1 MADLNALIAQG
12 YQFQAPPDPFVQY
25 GKMQQLQQ
33 GEQTN
38 QLNQMKMQEYQRG
51 IQEHNALRELDPSSP
66 TYLQDVMKINPE
78 KGFAFAKSQ
87 QEAKT
92 ASTEG
97 KIKDT
102 ELLTKK
108 LSLLPEKYARANTP
122 EAYIALHESI
132 HADPDLGSYLNSIG
146 ATKQQGRAKIDEA
159 IANGTFDDLRIGSM
173 QKVEDVVAHLADVAY
188 AKSKNAPAPVSAP
201 KYDATPLV
209 PMPNEPMVAP
219 AVTGLN
225 ADQARAQLAV
235 APNALAPQVAPV
247 NALAAAPTIDRV
259 KQIDADL
266 LKGNTSKYKNSTGW
280 KDEKK
285 ILETERAELVKLTPE
300 ITNMKALGYPL
311 TQDGFKAFREA
322 QRQERLL
329 TPEEE
334 AQKLRLAR
342 AGATNVQTN
351 VNAYTPASEEAQ
363 RDFIKST
370 RATYDTLKNAPG
382 TLKNIEEAKKLIP
395 GAKGFMGP
403 GGESLLDAASFLN
416 NRLGT
421 NINTKGITDATELRS
436 RLFQGII
443 ENLRKLDANPTENQ
457 QNAMRVA
464 LGNIG
469 TDPNALPAVLDS
481 FADTVRSK
489 VEMHN
494 AEVGG
499 AVARGVKFPYD
510 PTVKL
515 PSFTPPPPSGASL
528 IPGSTPAAAG
538 GGATVTLP
546 DGRIKTFPNADAANK
561 FKKAAGL

>member
-25 GKMQQLQQ
+25 AKRQQLDQ

-51 IQEHNALRELDPSSP
+51 IQEHNALRKLDPSSP
-66 TYLQDVMKINPE
+66 TYINEVTKINP
-78 KGFAFAKSQ
+78 KLGFEFAKSQ

-159 IANGTFDDLRIGSM
+159 IANGTFDDLRIESM

-188 AKSKNAPAPVSAP
+188 AKSKNTPAPGAAPMGAP
-201 KYDATPLV
+201 KYDAAPLV

-247 NALAAAPTIDRV
+247 NALAAAPTVDRV

-300 ITNMKALGYPL
+300 ITNMKTLGYPL
-311 TQDGFKAFREA
+311 TQEGFKAFREA

-334 AQKLRLAR
+334 AQKARLAR

-395 GAKGFMGP
+395 SAKGFMGP

-528 IPGSTPAAAG
+528 IPGSTPAA
-538 GGATVTLP
+538 GA
-546 DGRIKTFPNADAANK
+546 
-561 FKKAAGL
+561 FKYLGKESSK

>member
-25 GKMQQLQQ
+25 AKRQQLDQ

-51 IQEHNALRELDPSSP
+51 IQEHNAVRGLDPSSP
-66 TYLQDVMKINPE
+66 TYISDVTKISPKLGLEFGKLRQEGEN
-78 KGFAFAKSQ
+78 AKL
-87 QEAKT
+87 EFKTKT
-92 ASTEG
+92 AALLKN
-97 KIKDT
+97 KIDR
-102 ELLTKK
+102 
-108 LSLLPEKYARANTP
+108 LPEEYARADTP
-122 EAYIALHESI
+122 EAYITLHETI
-132 HADPDLGSYLNSIG
+132 HADPELGPWLKSIG
-146 ATKQQGRAKIDEA
+146 ATKEKGRAKINEA
-159 IANGTFDDLRIGSM
+159 IQNGTFGDLRAGSM
-173 QKVEDVVAHLADVAY
+173 QSVAQVLEQIEDTAY
-188 AKSKNAPAPVSAP
+188 GQSRKTPAPQGQAAP
-201 KYDATPLV
+201 GAVPMGAPNIGVTPLV
-209 PMPNEPMVAP
+209 PMPSEPMVAP
-219 AVTGLN
+219 AVMGLN
-225 ADQARAQLAV
+225 ANQARAELAV

-247 NALAAAPTIDRV
+247 NALAAAPTVDRV

-311 TQDGFKAFREA
+311 TQEGFKAFREA

-363 RDFIKST
+363 RDFIRST

-528 IPGSTPAAAG
+528 IPGSTPAAG
-538 GGATVTLP
+538 
-546 DGRIKTFPNADAANK
+546 K
-561 FKKAAGL
+561 FKYLGKVGDE